1 MAKSKRMNET
11 EIAAAVDGQISDARN
26 YDGADRQKNREWA
39 LRFFE
44 GEVDFPA
51 MGKNR
56 SEVVSRDVADTHGL
70 ILPGLLRAFLSTD
83 RVALYEPTRKHM
95 AMVQEEDPET
105 GAIRQVEKD
114 VSQDRAD
121 QATDLVNYI
130 VLRECDGYRQFRTA
144 ISDGLLL
151 GNGLVK
157 HWWDGSEIY
166 DVQPYTGQN
175 EDEVALIKSDPDI
188 EEVFDEK
195 TYPDPDWEPP
205 PPVDLATL
213 PSELLQAA
221 LMGDPTAIAD
231 LEAVTKAP
239 TAPMLWDGKVK
250 RLISKGRLRLAAMP
264 NEELLVERSTIVL
277 DETCR
282 FAAHKQRVTR
292 SDLIKEGFDKKKV
305 EALPAATSTEQETE
319 RAARE
324 DGWIAPDNA
333 ADRSTEFVDRYEC
346 YILLDAD
353 GDGIAERRKIVMA
366 GGLAKRHILSNEEWT
381 DDLPFSDIVPDP
393 RPHTWRGRGLY
404 DEMAD
409 VQRVKTVGL
418 RGLLDNTYQQLVPQ
432 REMVKDAY
440 ANPDEVY
447 NPTFGGVLLRN
458 VGKEPM
464 TTVQTPYIG
473 DKVFPLLEYM
483 DALGEKR
490 TGASQ
495 RTQALDMDALQ
506 NQSATAVNAMQA
518 ATYSKIEEY
527 ARNIAECGGFK
538 RIFSCCYKL
547 IITHQ
552 DRAKTIR
559 LRGNWVDIDPR
570 GWPTDMDVTI
580 NTGLGTGSRERDI
593 AMLSA
598 VKNDQVQ
605 AVAALGGPFN
615 PILNIGHVF
624 ETSRKTAEIAGVRN
638 ADVYFPDL
646 SQDDIKKIR
655 EQQAQAGQ
663 GQPDPIMAQAMAQ
676 IEADKA
682 KAVADMELRMAEAA
696 ADAKLAQQKAAAE
709 IETQRMKAA
718 AQVELDQMKAR
729 AALQLRREE
738 MLLEAELTNS
748 ANMAKL
754 AMGQQTAP
762 DVNINGGAL

>member
-1 MAKSKRMNET
+1 MAKTKRMNET

-26 YDGADRQKNREWA
+26 YDGGDRKDVREWA

-56 SEVVSRDVADTHGL
+56 STVVSRDVADTHGL

-95 AMVQEEDPET
+95 ATVEEEDPET
-105 GAIRQVEKD
+105 GAMRPVEKD
-114 VSQDRAD
+114 VSEDRAD
-121 QATDLVNYI
+121 QATDLVNYV
-130 VLRECDGYRQFRTA
+130 VLRECDGYRQLRNA

-151 GNGLVK
+151 GNGPVK
-157 HWWDGSEIY
+157 HWWDDTPEYHTDEYKGL
-166 DVQPYTGQN
+166 N
-175 EDEVALIKSDPDI
+175 EDEAALVKDDTEI
-188 EEVFDEK
+188 EEIFDEEE
-195 TYPDPDWEPP
+195 YPDPDWKAPP
-205 PPVDLATL
+205 PIDPATL
-213 PSELLQAA
+213 PPDLVTAAA
-221 LMGDPTAIAD
+221 LGVPDAV
-231 LEAVTKAP
+231 EALKVLTETPKAP
-239 TAPMLWDGKVK
+239 TLWKGKVK
-250 RLISKGRLRLAAMP
+250 RKLSSGRLRLLAMP
-264 NEELLVERSTIVL
+264 NEELLIDRNTIVL

-282 FAAHKQRVTR
+282 FAAHKQRVMR
-292 SDLIKEGFDKKKV
+292 SDLIKEGFDRKKV
-305 EALPAATSTEQETE
+305 MSLPAATSTDAEPEKS
-319 RAARE
+319 ARE

-333 ADRSTEFVDRYEC
+333 PDKATEYVDRYEC

-432 REMVKDAY
+432 REMEAGAY
-440 ANPDEVY
+440 KNPDEVY
-447 NPTFGGVLLRN
+447 NPTFGGVLLRET
-458 VGKEPM
+458 GKAPM
-464 TTVQTPYIG
+464 TTVQIPYIG

-495 RTQALDMDALQ
+495 RTQALDVDALQ

-527 ARNIAECGGFK
+527 ARNIAECGGLK
-538 RIFSCCYKL
+538 RIFACCYRL
-547 IITHQ
+547 IVTHQ
-552 DRAKTIR
+552 DRAKTVR
-559 LRGNWVDIDPR
+559 LRGKWVEIDPR
-570 GWPTDMDVTI
+570 GWASDMDVQI

-598 VKNDQVQ
+598 VKNDQAQ
-605 AVAALGGPFN
+605 AVAVLGGPFN
-615 PILNIGHVF
+615 PILNIGHIF

-638 ADVYFPDL
+638 ADGYFPVL
-646 SQDDIKKIR
+646 TQDDIAKIR
-655 EQQAQAGQ
+655 EQQAQQSQ
-663 GQPDPIMAQAMAQ
+663 GQPNPAMIEAQARIA
-676 IEADKA
+676 ADQA
-682 KAVADMELRMAEAA
+682 KAQADMELRMAEAA

-718 AQVELDQMKAR
+718 AQIEIEQMKAR
-729 AALQLRREE
+729 SALQLRREE
-738 MLLEAELTNS
+738 MQLEAELTRQ
-748 ANMAKL
+748 ANMLKNFQGSA
-754 AMGQQTAP
+754 AP
-762 DVNINGGAL
+762 ADVNINGAV